1 MTGELDP
8 AVEVTDLVKV
18 YRRPGGGDLRAL
30 NGISFE
36 VKRGE
41 IFGLLGLNHEAVG
54 RGRGFTEGIPRF
66 GNEPHTIDPQS
77 PEGATGEQHRARQ

>member
-30 NGISFE
+30 NGISSE

-41 IFGLLGLNHEAVG
+41 IFGLLGPNHQAVG
-54 RGRGFTEGIPRF
+54 RGRGHHRG
-66 GNEPHTIDPQS
+66 DP
-77 PEGATGEQHRARQ
+77 GVRQ